1 MGRGRHADSPSGSS
15 QHSLSKHNKSQFG
28 SMSSL
33 AASSV
38 STVTHAT
45 IDTGS
50 LSPVQLCHLGT
61 YFLDVKAP
69 VKDHLFYGA
78 EYLSFKVWN
87 IFILFERQYD
97 SNTLLNTRSFRS
109 E

>member
-1 MGRGRHADSPSGSS
+1 
-15 QHSLSKHNKSQFG
+15 
-28 SMSSL
+28 L

-69 VKDHLFYGA
+69 VKDHLIYGT
-78 EYLSFKVWN
+78 E
-87 IFILFERQYD
+87 
-97 SNTLLNTRSFRS
+97 
-109 E
+109 